1 MEQIDIKDISG
12 AIQLTTLINEGCKRK
27 FTLMKEDYI
36 MLKFS
41 LENPIYFKL
50 GSYVECNFG
59 LFEVCDLQKP
69 AFNTNTAGYDYELR
83 LDAYYW
89 KWKNKIFKYTPET
102 TGQEASWNLT
112 APLDVQAGIVLR
124 NLKALGYT
132 YKGQDF
138 VFSIDSTVENKSQLM
153 SYDNINILDACFEMA
168 KKWDC
173 ECWVTENIIHFGRCE
188 FGDPVNWEIGV
199 NVEEMSRSDSQSTYA
214 TRIYAFGSTRNIPS
228 NYRPVDETVVVNGV
242 VQKRLMLPEGI
253 PYIDAY
259 PNMTTEE
266 AVEQVVIFDE
276 VYPRRTGIMSDVTT
290 IEVTDKVENED
301 GTTTEEKWNAYRFR
315 DTGVNFSEKYILPGQ
330 ELRIRFA
337 SGLLNGLEFA
347 VKFNPEGKPEK
358 LEDGGWNPEAQLWE
372 IVRNEDY
379 GRPLPGDVLFPQDGD
394 EYVLSGW
401 DSTKITELGLVGAAE
416 QELKEKTEKYAA
428 KSKIDPSTYGC
439 TMMSNDAYR
448 EDGVHNFY
456 SIGQKVNLI
465 NKAYF
470 ENGRQS
476 RVIGFEFNLDYSFD
490 SPVYT
495 VGETAAYSRIGEL
508 EEKVESLT
516 LKGQTYTGGGGSG
529 VYVIGSHD
537 STPATD
543 HNVYSALRSLIMF
556 MRKDT
561 EERTGFLLSLLGG
574 TVIKKYAKFGDF
586 VTGVS
591 GGYID
596 EKGNLEMESG
606 VFRKRLFV
614 PEIAYNRTTYFKGR
628 MVNSPGGGCTVL
640 SYVDNGDGTYTI
652 APDLTDADGL
662 SQFVDDILTTYFVT
676 KNSEGKLNG
685 FEEMKFRVTAADYTA
700 KKFTVI
706 PRPGHSDWKPA
717 EQMVLAQTGNFTD
730 PERQTY
736 ILIDSVNGNNCI
748 TFFDNANT
756 WDPEPAQMP
765 AWFGK
770 KKGMTVNGID
780 CEKYSAVLQQVL
792 LTGLIFQ
799 IDEITGNKVRVPLDK
814 GEWVAGKYAYYDRVS
829 HNGALWL
836 CVDDNGTTTEPSD
849 DNPAWLKQVAEGQK
863 GDPGLSVVGGG
874 HWESSKTPYK
884 ANTMVTLANCVFISK
899 VETSNPPIK
908 IARFRNGNYRK
919 KKDGGYIL
927 AGKSADWTVHEDWEM
942 LLDGRELKGESITFL
957 GEFASHPSNPKEGDS
972 YRNTADHCTY
982 IYRNGLWMVMVKDGT
997 DGKDG
1002 KGYEWIYTR
1011 TNIIGLTPD
1020 KPDSKQQ
1027 DDYIPEGW
1035 TDDFLGVD
1043 ADHQVEWACKR
1054 VKRDGVWSEWS
1065 TPAPVHRWSKDGES
1079 NIMADLDNEMVS
1091 VALTSTGVTTS
1102 AQSWTTH
1109 VSMWYG
1115 TEKLTLE
1122 TLTVS
1127 TPAGFTASTSKA
1139 TGAVAISV
1147 AAGKSVPEQ
1156 NTVTITLAAMKNG
1169 QLYTRELTFKITGV
1183 RGGADGSDAVIYSL
1197 VTSATMV
1204 SKNKNGGYSVA
1215 SVSCRRMK
1223 TVGAV
1228 TTATTDGELKYSRD
1242 GAAEVPIGDGVGVAS
1257 GNFTSSLKFVF
1268 YVNGQAVDVETVPMV
1283 VDGSDGKDGE
1293 SITAAGHWESANTP
1307 YAKNST
1313 VSFAGGSYLSKVETS
1328 NPPIKIAKFRNG
1340 RLRRKRDGG
1349 YILAGRS
1356 ANRTVHADWQEMVA
1370 PVGPS
1375 ASYWLD
1381 SPVSVINFTSTGTPS
1396 PSGFLVTCKQN
1407 VAGNVSTCSTLYLAA
1422 RKYNGSWLAH
1432 VGATLSNQISVPAT
1446 AGYTQFAVRAYQSA
1460 SDANAW
1466 NNNFVAEKGVGVA
1479 NDGAIGATG
1488 ATGAS
1493 PRDMGVF
1500 QSGTSYV
1507 WNASYRDKIIYK
1519 FNGVYYNFL
1528 VRNYGASVTAAPTSV
1543 NGDSN
1548 WEAMQKFVNIATDTL
1563 FATGANICGFM
1574 FTYKGM
1580 DANGIPFGDI
1590 KSQKSTNGVPNL
1602 ILNSESGYIHGINMD
1617 IEGGR
1622 IGPFS
1627 IASGMLS
1634 SKILYENE
1642 TNKYVGFNLSAGQI
1656 EFYNERTFANVRI
1669 GGNTQFVTIEG
1680 IKYDAGIDI
1689 QSPNTMIG
1697 MHIKT
1702 LSIPLFVE
1710 GGNIFLHPNND
1721 SYVSIRGIVGNW
1733 RNISVKA
1740 SLNNNDDNVMFINRD
1755 NIEVTLPPDVPGHTI
1770 YFKRMSGGVRLTG
1783 GRILPAPGGKEMSY
1797 IDLDFASGFI
1807 KCMGNYWVMFYC
1819 G

>member
-1 MEQIDIKDISG
+1 MARNRPIKILWYGSETDDEGNPIIPKISPSFEKRLEGLNEGEIYIHNDDNNPSIYIRTNKDRVVAISG
-12 AIQLTTLINEGCKRK
+12 GANISELAKYFLRK
-27 FTLMKEDYI
+27 DKED
-36 MLKFS
+36 S
-41 LENPIYFKL
+41 
-50 GSYVECNFG
+50 
-59 LFEVCDLQKP
+59 
-69 AFNTNTAGYDYELR
+69 TN
-83 LDAYYW
+83 
-89 KWKNKIFKYTPET
+89 
-102 TGQEASWNLT
+102 
-112 APLDVQAGIVLR
+112 
-124 NLKALGYT
+124 
-132 YKGQDF
+132 
-138 VFSIDSTVENKSQLM
+138 
-153 SYDNINILDACFEMA
+153 
-168 KKWDC
+168 
-173 ECWVTENIIHFGRCE
+173 
-188 FGDPVNWEIGV
+188 
-199 NVEEMSRSDSQSTYA
+199 
-214 TRIYAFGSTRNIPS
+214 
-228 NYRPVDETVVVNGV
+228 
-242 VQKRLMLPEGI
+242 
-253 PYIDAY
+253 
-259 PNMTTEE
+259 
-266 AVEQVVIFDE
+266 
-276 VYPRRTGIMSDVTT
+276 
-290 IEVTDKVENED
+290 
-301 GTTTEEKWNAYRFR
+301 
-315 DTGVNFSEKYILPGQ
+315 
-330 ELRIRFA
+330 
-337 SGLLNGLEFA
+337 
-347 VKFNPEGKPEK
+347 
-358 LEDGGWNPEAQLWE
+358 
-372 IVRNEDY
+372 
-379 GRPLPGDVLFPQDGD
+379 
-394 EYVLSGW
+394 
-401 DSTKITELGLVGAAE
+401 
-416 QELKEKTEKYAA
+416 
-428 KSKIDPSTYGC
+428 
-439 TMMSNDAYR
+439 
-448 EDGVHNFY
+448 
-456 SIGQKVNLI
+456 
-465 NKAYF
+465 
-470 ENGRQS
+470 
-476 RVIGFEFNLDYSFD
+476 
-490 SPVYT
+490 
-495 VGETAAYSRIGEL
+495 
-508 EEKVESLT
+508 
-516 LKGQTYTGGGGSG
+516 
-529 VYVIGSHD
+529 
-537 STPATD
+537 
-543 HNVYSALRSLIMF
+543 
-556 MRKDT
+556 
-561 EERTGFLLSLLGG
+561 FLLSLLGG

-586 VTGVS
+586 VTGVL

-652 APDLTDADGL
+652 TPDLTDADGL

-863 GDPGLSVVGGG
+863 GEPGLSVIGGG

-899 VETSNPPIK
+899 VETSNPPIRILRVK
-908 IARFRNGNYRK
+908 GGNFLR
-919 KKDGGYIL
+919 KKDGGYYL
-927 AGKSADWTVHEDWEM
+927 AGKPADWEVNEDWDM

-957 GEFASHPSNPKEGDS
+957 GEFATAPANPKNGDS
-972 YRNTADHCTY
+972 YRNTTDRATY
-982 IYRNGLWMVMVKDGT
+982 IYQDGRWQLMIS

-1002 KGYEWIYTR
+1002 KDYEYIYTR
-1011 TNIIGLTPD
+1011 GNIIDNPPA
-1020 KPDSKQQ
+1020 KPDSQQ
-1027 DDYIPEGW
+1027 KDDYIPEGW
-1035 TDDFLGVD
+1035 TDDFVGVD
-1043 ADHQVEWACKR
+1043 ADHQVEWGCKR
-1054 VKRDGVWSEWS
+1054 FKENGVWSEFS
-1065 TPAPVHRWSKDGES
+1065 TPAVVHRWSKDGE
-1079 NIMADLDNEMVS
+1079 NAIMADFDNEMVNA
-1091 VALTSTGVTTS
+1091 ALTSDGKVVSSQTWDTT
-1102 AQSWTTH
+1102 

-1115 TEKLTLE
+1115 TEKLTLDSI
-1122 TLTVS
+1122 TC
-1127 TPAGFTASTSKA
+1127 TPDTNLLCA
-1139 TGAVAISV
+1139 TDKNTGVVTISV
-1147 AAGKSVPEQ
+1147 SAGA
-1156 NTVTITLAAMKNG
+1156 TLAATNTVKITIRATKNG
-1169 QLYTRELTFKITGV
+1169 QQYSRDLSFTVAGV
-1183 RGGADGSDAVIYSL
+1183 RGGADGSDAVLYSII
-1197 VTSATMV
+1197 VSATSV
-1204 SKNKNGGYSVA
+1204 SKDKNGNYSVS
-1215 SVSCRRMK
+1215 SVSCYRQK
-1223 TVGAV
+1223 SVGGV
-1228 TTATTDGELKYSRD
+1228 ISTTTDGTLKYSID
-1242 GAAEVPIGDGVGVAS
+1242 GGTETTINNNTAISS
-1257 GNFTSSLKFVF
+1257 GNFTKTLKFIF
-1268 YVNGQAVDVETVPMV
+1268 YVNDQIVDVETVPML
-1283 VDGSDGKDGE
+1283 VDGKDGADGE

-1328 NPPIKIAKFRNG
+1328 NPPIKIARFRNG

-1488 ATGAS
+1488 ATGAF
-1493 PRDMGVF
+1493 PRDRGVF
-1500 QSGTSYV
+1500 ASGQTYV
-1507 WNASYRDKIIYK
+1507 WNADYRDKVIYLIG
-1519 FNGVYYNFL
+1519 GVYYNFL
-1528 VRNYGASVTAAPTSV
+1528 VKNYGASVTAAPTSV

-1563 FATGANICGFM
+1563 FADGANVAGFM
-1574 FTYKGM
+1574 FKDKVLKSFNDKGETLLI
-1580 DANGIPFGDI
+1580 NGE
-1590 KSQKSTNGVPNL
+1590 T
-1602 ILNSESGYIHGINMD
+1602 GYFKCKLAEITGTITAD
-1617 IEGGR
+1617 KGR

-1627 IASGMLS
+1627 IISGVLS
-1634 SKILYENE
+1634 SKILYKNE

-1689 QSPNTMIG
+1689 QSPNAMIG

-1721 SYVSIRGIVGNW
+1721 SYVSLRGIVGNW

-1740 SLNNNDDNVMFINRD
+1740 SLNNNDDNVMFINTG

-1783 GRILPAPGGKEMSY
+1783 GRILPAPGGQEVSY

>member
-12 AIQLTTLINEGCKRK
+12 AILLTTLINEGCKRK

-188 FGDPVNWEIGV
+188 SGDAVDFEIGK
-199 NVEEMSRSDSQSTYA
+199 NVQEMSQSESQSTYA
-214 TRIYAFGSTRNIPS
+214 TRIYAFGSTKNIPS
-228 NYRPVDETVVVNGV
+228 DYRPVDETVVVNGV
-242 VQKRLMLPEGI
+242 VQKRLMLPEGT

-259 PNMTTEE
+259 PDMTTEE

-591 GGYID
+591 GGYIGED
-596 EKGNLEMESG
+596 ARAELEALVLRSS
-606 VFRKRLFV
+606 LSV
-614 PEIAYNRTTYFKGR
+614 PELRFNRQTYFEGY
-628 MVNSPGGGCTVL
+628 NTISPGGGLKIKSFVANSDGSYTV
-640 SYVDNGDGTYTI
+640 I
-652 APDLTDADGL
+652 PDLEDGVPL
-662 SQFVDDILTTYFVT
+662 GQKPDDILLGFWHDKSVTTGDFI
-676 KNSEGKLNG
+676 G
-685 FEEMKFRVTAADYTA
+685 FRKIQYRITSADYDEKT
-700 KKFTVI
+700 FVMV
-706 PRPGHSDWKPA
+706 PRPGYEFVPHN
-717 EQMVLAQTGNFTD
+717 EMRLGQTGNFTD
-730 PERQTY
+730 KERQTY
-736 ILIDSVNGNNCI
+736 IIIDVRDGNCCI
-748 TFFDNANT
+748 TLVDNANT
-756 WDPEPAQMP
+756 WDPEPAQMKS
-765 AWFGK
+765 WFGK
-770 KKGMTVNGID
+770 KKGMTINGINCD
-780 CEKYSAVLQQVL
+780 RFSAVLQDIIM
-792 LTGLIFQ
+792 TGLIFQ
-799 IDEITGNKVRVPLDK
+799 IDEITGSTVRVPIDFPSWEP
-814 GEWVAGKYAYYDRVS
+814 GRKYAYYSRVP
-829 HNGALWL
+829 HNGSTWL
-836 CVDDNGTTTEPSD
+836 CVNDKGTTSEPSEN
-849 DNPAWLKQVAEGQK
+849 NPDWLVSAAKGDK
-863 GDPGLSVVGGG
+863 GDPGLSVIGGG
-874 HWESSKTPYK
+874 HWESSKTPYEV
-884 ANTMVTLANCVFISK
+884 NTMVTLAGCVFISK
-899 VETSNPPIK
+899 VKTSNPPIR
-908 IARFRNGNYRK
+908 IARFRNGSYRR

-1020 KPDSKQQ
+1020 KPESKQQ

-1079 NIMADLDNEMVS
+1079 NVMADLDNEMVS

-1122 TLTVS
+1122 SLTVS

-1432 VGATLSNQISVPAT
+1432 VGATLNSQISVPAT
-1446 AGYTQFAVRAYQSA
+1446 AGYTQFAVRAYKSA
-1460 SDANAW
+1460 SDAAAW
-1466 NNNFVAEKGVGVA
+1466 NDNYVAEKGVGVA

-1488 ATGAS
+1488 ATGAF
-1493 PRDMGVF
+1493 PYDRGVWA
-1500 QSGTSYV
+1500 SGQTYV
-1507 WNASYRDKIIYK
+1507 WNAKQRDKIIHK
-1519 FNGVYYNFL
+1519 IGEVYYNFL
-1528 VRNYGASVTAAPTSV
+1528 VRNYGSSVSAAPTSA
-1543 NGDSN
+1543 NGDPN
-1548 WEAMQKFVNIATDTL
+1548 WEAMQKYKSLVTDIFLADKANIA
-1563 FATGANICGFM
+1563 GFM
-1574 FTYKGM
+1574 FKLNGYTSDGAPYGIMQSQDSTNGQPNLRMDTKTGEILCQKANITGTIIATKGTIGGFNIGNNFIGSTNM
-1580 DANGIPFGDI
+1580 SAVNVDNLLLQYDKFEMKYERFQSIDGHLYQGILDTVIRSGSITVSSTGDVSTADDTLYVRCGNYIFSVGRNGIR
-1590 KSQKSTNGVPNL
+1590 KSTNGGSTWV
-1602 ILNSESGYIHGINMD
+1602 
-1617 IEGGR
+1617 
-1622 IGPFS
+1622 
-1627 IASGMLS
+1627 
-1634 SKILYENE
+1634 
-1642 TNKYVGFNLSAGQI
+1642 
-1656 EFYNERTFANVRI
+1656 
-1669 GGNTQFVTIEG
+1669 
-1680 IKYDAGIDI
+1680 
-1689 QSPNTMIG
+1689 
-1697 MHIKT
+1697 
-1702 LSIPLFVE
+1702 
-1710 GGNIFLHPNND
+1710 
-1721 SYVSIRGIVGNW
+1721 
-1733 RNISVKA
+1733 
-1740 SLNNNDDNVMFINRD
+1740 
-1755 NIEVTLPPDVPGHTI
+1755 
-1770 YFKRMSGGVRLTG
+1770 
-1783 GRILPAPGGKEMSY
+1783 
-1797 IDLDFASGFI
+1797 DL
-1807 KCMGNYWVMFYC
+1807 
-1819 G
+1819 

>member
-1 MEQIDIKDISG
+1 MARNHPIKILWYGSETDDEGNPIIPKISPSFEKRLEGLNEGEIYIHNDDNNPSIYIRTNKDRVVAISG
-12 AIQLTTLINEGCKRK
+12 GANISELAKYFLRK
-27 FTLMKEDYI
+27 DKED
-36 MLKFS
+36 S
-41 LENPIYFKL
+41 
-50 GSYVECNFG
+50 
-59 LFEVCDLQKP
+59 
-69 AFNTNTAGYDYELR
+69 TN
-83 LDAYYW
+83 
-89 KWKNKIFKYTPET
+89 
-102 TGQEASWNLT
+102 
-112 APLDVQAGIVLR
+112 
-124 NLKALGYT
+124 
-132 YKGQDF
+132 
-138 VFSIDSTVENKSQLM
+138 
-153 SYDNINILDACFEMA
+153 
-168 KKWDC
+168 
-173 ECWVTENIIHFGRCE
+173 
-188 FGDPVNWEIGV
+188 
-199 NVEEMSRSDSQSTYA
+199 
-214 TRIYAFGSTRNIPS
+214 
-228 NYRPVDETVVVNGV
+228 
-242 VQKRLMLPEGI
+242 
-253 PYIDAY
+253 
-259 PNMTTEE
+259 
-266 AVEQVVIFDE
+266 
-276 VYPRRTGIMSDVTT
+276 
-290 IEVTDKVENED
+290 
-301 GTTTEEKWNAYRFR
+301 
-315 DTGVNFSEKYILPGQ
+315 
-330 ELRIRFA
+330 
-337 SGLLNGLEFA
+337 
-347 VKFNPEGKPEK
+347 
-358 LEDGGWNPEAQLWE
+358 
-372 IVRNEDY
+372 
-379 GRPLPGDVLFPQDGD
+379 
-394 EYVLSGW
+394 
-401 DSTKITELGLVGAAE
+401 
-416 QELKEKTEKYAA
+416 
-428 KSKIDPSTYGC
+428 
-439 TMMSNDAYR
+439 
-448 EDGVHNFY
+448 
-456 SIGQKVNLI
+456 
-465 NKAYF
+465 
-470 ENGRQS
+470 
-476 RVIGFEFNLDYSFD
+476 
-490 SPVYT
+490 
-495 VGETAAYSRIGEL
+495 
-508 EEKVESLT
+508 
-516 LKGQTYTGGGGSG
+516 
-529 VYVIGSHD
+529 
-537 STPATD
+537 
-543 HNVYSALRSLIMF
+543 
-556 MRKDT
+556 
-561 EERTGFLLSLLGG
+561 FLLSLLGG

-586 VTGVS
+586 VTGVL

-652 APDLTDADGL
+652 TPDLTDADGL

-899 VETSNPPIK
+899 VETSNPPIRILRVK
-908 IARFRNGNYRK
+908 SGNFLR

-927 AGKSADWTVHEDWEM
+927 AGKSADWEVNEDWDM

-957 GEFASHPSNPKEGDS
+957 GEFATAPANPKNGDS
-972 YRNTADHCTY
+972 YRNTTDRATY
-982 IYRNGLWMVMVKDGT
+982 IYQDGRWQLMIS

-1002 KGYEWIYTR
+1002 KGYEYIYTR
-1011 TNIIGLTPD
+1011 GNIIDNTPE
-1020 KPDSKQQ
+1020 KPDSQQ
-1027 DDYIPEGW
+1027 KDGYIPEGW
-1035 TDDFLGVD
+1035 TDNYLGTD
-1043 ADHQVEWACKR
+1043 ADHQVEWGCTRFKEN
-1054 VKRDGVWSEWS
+1054 GVWSEFS
-1065 TPAPVHRWSKDGES
+1065 DPAVVHRWSKDGE
-1079 NIMADLDNEMVS
+1079 NAIMADFDNEMVNA
-1091 VALTSTGVTTS
+1091 ALTSDGKVVSSQTWNTT
-1102 AQSWTTH
+1102 

-1115 TEKLTLE
+1115 TEKLTLDSI
-1122 TLTVS
+1122 TC
-1127 TPAGFTASTSKA
+1127 TPDTNLLCA
-1139 TGAVAISV
+1139 TDKNTGVVTISV
-1147 AAGKSVPEQ
+1147 SAGA
-1156 NTVTITLAAMKNG
+1156 TLAATNTVKITIRATKNG
-1169 QLYTRELTFKITGV
+1169 QQYSRDLSFTVAGV
-1183 RGGADGSDAVIYSL
+1183 RGGADGSDAVLYSII
-1197 VTSATMV
+1197 VSATSV
-1204 SKNKNGGYSVA
+1204 SKDKNGNYSVS
-1215 SVSCRRMK
+1215 SVSCYRQK
-1223 TVGAV
+1223 SVGGV
-1228 TTATTDGELKYSRD
+1228 ISTTTDGTLKYSID
-1242 GAAEVPIGDGVGVAS
+1242 GGTETTINNNTAISS
-1257 GNFTSSLKFVF
+1257 GNFTKTLKFIF
-1268 YVNGQAVDVETVPMV
+1268 YVNDQIVDVETVPML
-1283 VDGSDGKDGE
+1283 SDGKDGADGE

-1313 VSFAGGSYLSKVETS
+1313 VSFAGGSYLSKVKTS
-1328 NPPIKIAKFRNG
+1328 NPPIRIARFKNG
-1340 RLRRKRDGG
+1340 SYRRKKDGG

-1689 QSPNTMIG
+1689 QSPNAMIG

-1702 LSIPLFVE
+1702 PSIPLFVE

-1721 SYVSIRGIVGNW
+1721 SYVSLRGIVGNW

-1783 GRILPAPGGKEMSY
+1783 GRILPAPGGQEGSY

>member
-69 AFNTNTAGYDYELR
+69 AFNTNTAGYDYELQ

-112 APLDVQAGIVLR
+112 APLDVQVGIVLR

-188 FGDPVNWEIGV
+188 SGDAVDFEIGK
-199 NVEEMSRSDSQSTYA
+199 NVQEMSLSESQSTYA
-214 TRIYAFGSTRNIPS
+214 TRIYAFGSTRNIPAD
-228 NYRPVDETVVVNGV
+228 YRPIDETVVVNGV
-242 VQKRLMLPEGI
+242 VQRRLMLPEGT

-259 PNMTTEE
+259 PDMTTEE

-591 GGYID
+591 GGYIGED
-596 EKGNLEMESG
+596 ARAELEALVLRSS
-606 VFRKRLFV
+606 LSV
-614 PEIAYNRTTYFKGR
+614 PELRFNRQTYFEGY
-628 MVNSPGGGCTVL
+628 NTISPGGGLKIKSFVANSDGSYTV
-640 SYVDNGDGTYTI
+640 I
-652 APDLTDADGL
+652 PDLEDGVPL
-662 SQFVDDILTTYFVT
+662 GQKPDDILLGFWHDKSVTTGDFI
-676 KNSEGKLNG
+676 G
-685 FEEMKFRVTAADYTA
+685 FRKIQYRITSADYDEKT
-700 KKFTVI
+700 FVMV
-706 PRPGHSDWKPA
+706 PRPGYEFVPHN
-717 EQMVLAQTGNFTD
+717 EMRLGQTGNFTD
-730 PERQTY
+730 KERQTY
-736 ILIDSVNGNNCI
+736 IIIDVRDGNCCI
-748 TFFDNANT
+748 TLVDNANT
-756 WDPEPAQMP
+756 WDPEPAQMKS
-765 AWFGK
+765 WFGK
-770 KKGMTVNGID
+770 KKGMTINGINCD
-780 CEKYSAVLQQVL
+780 RFSAVLQDIIM
-792 LTGLIFQ
+792 TGLIFQ
-799 IDEITGNKVRVPLDK
+799 IDEITGSTVRVPIDFPSWEP
-814 GEWVAGKYAYYDRVS
+814 GRKYAYYSRVP
-829 HNGALWL
+829 HNGSTWL
-836 CVDDNGTTTEPSD
+836 CVNDKGTTSEPSEN
-849 DNPAWLKQVAEGQK
+849 NPDWLVSAAKGDK
-863 GDPGLSVVGGG
+863 GDPGLSVIGGG
-874 HWESSKTPYK
+874 HWESSKTPYEV
-884 ANTMVTLANCVFISK
+884 NTMVTLAGCVFISK
-899 VETSNPPIK
+899 VKTSNPPIK

-1079 NIMADLDNEMVS
+1079 NVMADLDNEMVS

-1122 TLTVS
+1122 SLTVS

-1197 VTSATMV
+1197 VTSVTMV

-1407 VAGNVSTCSTLYLAA
+1407 VADNVSTCSTLYLAA

-1446 AGYTQFAVRAYQSA
+1446 AGYTQFAVRAYKSA

-1479 NDGAIGATG
+1479 NDGSIGATG
-1488 ATGAS
+1488 ATGAF
-1493 PRDMGVF
+1493 PRDRGVWA
-1500 QSGTSYV
+1500 SGQTYV
-1507 WNASYRDKIIYK
+1507 WNADYRDKVIYLIG
-1519 FNGVYYNFL
+1519 GVYYNFL
-1528 VRNYGASVTAAPTSV
+1528 VKNYGASVTAAPTSV

-1563 FATGANICGFM
+1563 FADGANVAGFM
-1574 FTYKGM
+1574 FKDKVLKSFNDKGETLL
-1580 DANGIPFGDI
+1580 I
-1590 KSQKSTNGVPNL
+1590 NGVT
-1602 ILNSESGYIHGINMD
+1602 GYFKCKNAEITGTITAD
-1617 IEGGR
+1617 KGR

-1627 IASGMLS
+1627 IASGILS

-1689 QSPNTMIG
+1689 QSPNAMIG

-1702 LSIPLFVE
+1702 PSIPLFVE

-1721 SYVSIRGIVGNW
+1721 SYVSLRGIVGNW

-1783 GRILPAPGGKEMSY
+1783 GRILPAPGGQEVSY

>member
-1 MEQIDIKDISG
+1 MKIEIRNSAGTPCYQDVVRKGS
-12 AIQLTTLINEGCKRK
+12 KRK
-27 FTLMKEDYI
+27 FTLMKEDFI
-36 MLKFS
+36 LLKFS
-41 LENPIYFKL
+41 LKSPVFFKL
-50 GSYVECNFG
+50 GDWTEDTRFG
-59 LFEVCDLQKP
+59 RFELCDLYKP
-69 AFNTNTAGYDYELR
+69 KYNRKTGAYDYELQ

-102 TGQEASWNLT
+102 AGQEASWNLT

-188 FGDPVNWEIGV
+188 SGDAVDFEIGK
-199 NVEEMSRSDSQSTYA
+199 NVQEMSQSESQSTYA
-214 TRIYAFGSTRNIPS
+214 TRIYAFGSTRNIPAD
-228 NYRPVDETVVVNGV
+228 YRPIDETVVVNGV
-242 VQKRLMLPEGI
+242 VQRRLMLPEGT

-259 PNMTTEE
+259 PDMTTEE

-456 SIGQKVNLI
+456 GIGQKVNLI

-591 GGYID
+591 GGYIGED
-596 EKGNLEMESG
+596 ARAELEALVLRSS
-606 VFRKRLFV
+606 LSV
-614 PEIAYNRTTYFKGR
+614 PELRFNRQTYFEGY
-628 MVNSPGGGCTVL
+628 NTISPGGGLKIKSFVANSDGSYTV
-640 SYVDNGDGTYTI
+640 T
-652 APDLTDADGL
+652 PDLEDGVPL
-662 SQFVDDILTTYFVT
+662 GQKPDDILLGFWHDKSVTTGDFI
-676 KNSEGKLNG
+676 G
-685 FEEMKFRVTAADYTA
+685 FRKIQYRITSADYDEKT
-700 KKFTVI
+700 FVMV
-706 PRPGHSDWKPA
+706 PRPGYEFVPHN
-717 EQMVLAQTGNFTD
+717 EMRLGQTGNFTD
-730 PERQTY
+730 KERQTY
-736 ILIDSVNGNNCI
+736 IIIDVRDGNCCI
-748 TFFDNANT
+748 TLVDNANT
-756 WDPEPAQMP
+756 WDPEPAQMKS
-765 AWFGK
+765 WFGK
-770 KKGMTVNGID
+770 KKGMTINGINCD
-780 CEKYSAVLQQVL
+780 RFSAVLQDIIM
-792 LTGLIFQ
+792 TGLIFQ
-799 IDEITGNKVRVPLDK
+799 IDEITGSTVRVPIDFPSWEP
-814 GEWVAGKYAYYDRVS
+814 GRKYAYYSRVP
-829 HNGALWL
+829 HNGSTWL
-836 CVDDNGTTTEPSD
+836 CVNDKGTTSEPSEN
-849 DNPAWLKQVAEGQK
+849 NPDWLVSAAKGDK
-863 GDPGLSVVGGG
+863 GDPGLSVIGGG
-874 HWESSKTPYK
+874 HWESSKTPYEV
-884 ANTMVTLANCVFISK
+884 NTMVTLAGCVFISK
-899 VETSNPPIK
+899 VKTSNPPIR
-908 IARFRNGNYRK
+908 IARFKNGNYRK

-1432 VGATLSNQISVPAT
+1432 VGATLNSQISVPAT
-1446 AGYTQFAVRAYQSA
+1446 AGYTQFAVRAYKSA

-1488 ATGAS
+1488 ATGAF
-1493 PRDMGVF
+1493 PRDRGVF
-1500 QSGTSYV
+1500 ASGQTYV
-1507 WNASYRDKIIYK
+1507 WNADYRDKVIYLIG
-1519 FNGVYYNFL
+1519 GVYYNFL
-1528 VRNYGASVTAAPTSV
+1528 VKNYGASVTAAPTSV

-1563 FATGANICGFM
+1563 FADGANVAGFM
-1574 FTYKGM
+1574 FKDKVLKSFNDKGETLL
-1580 DANGIPFGDI
+1580 I
-1590 KSQKSTNGVPNL
+1590 NGVT
-1602 ILNSESGYIHGINMD
+1602 GYFKCKLAEITGTITAD
-1617 IEGGR
+1617 KGR

-1627 IASGMLS
+1627 IISGVLS

-1689 QSPNTMIG
+1689 QSPNAMIG

-1702 LSIPLFVE
+1702 PSIPLFVE

-1721 SYVSIRGIVGNW
+1721 SYVSLRGIVGNW

-1783 GRILPAPGGKEMSY
+1783 GRILPAPGGQEVSY